1 MVQSHEYTI
10 AVHEAG
16 HAVMAVLL
24 GKDVNRVT
32 VLPKDNTLGECEHS
46 NNITKENNSE
56 EAIGLML
63 QSEILILIAGTTAE
77 AVILKISPIHSRGK
91 DDYERVNALLEAPN
105 DGLAKE
111 RSDFIHD
118 RAYKLFR
125 NPAVQ
130 QQIIAVA
137 DALMAYKTL
146 SGVQVNEIIKRIG

>member
-10 AVHEAG
+10 AVHKAG

-24 GKDVNRVT
+24 GKDVNHVT
-32 VLPKDNTLGECEHS
+32 VLPKDNALGECEHA
-46 NNITKENNSE
+46 NNISKENNSE
-56 EAIGLML
+56 ETIGLML

-77 AVILKISPIHSRGK
+77 AVILNISPIHSRGN
-91 DDYERVNALLEAPN
+91 DDYERANTLLEAPN

-111 RSDFIHD
+111 RSDFIHY

-125 NPAVQ
+125 NPTVQ